1 MAKAGSAIAPAFVMI
16 VYLGASQS
24 QATRLAVA
32 RMLIGTGPSE
42 ASKVTT
48 ASRTSRSRRWSR
60 SSIAAPPPLLK
71 IKRIKAP
78 TTMTKPITDKPA
90 PIDPKS
96 GALLPQPVRRAAGG
110 GWFQPRRW

>member
-24 QATRLAVA
+24 QAPRLAAA
-32 RMLIGTGPSE
+32 RMPIGRRTGPSE
-42 ASKVTT
+42 VSKVTT
-48 ASRTSRSRRWSR
+48 ASRTSGSS

-96 GALLPQPVRRAAGG
+96 GALLTQPVRRAAG
-110 GWFQPRRW
+110 WFQPWRW